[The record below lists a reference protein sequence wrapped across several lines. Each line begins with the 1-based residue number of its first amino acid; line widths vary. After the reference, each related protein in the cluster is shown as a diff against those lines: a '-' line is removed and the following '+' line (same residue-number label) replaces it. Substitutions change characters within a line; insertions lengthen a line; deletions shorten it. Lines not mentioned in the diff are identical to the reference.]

1 MEKKISRKN
10 KVIRMIMLFAAVLNY
25 AGVCFAAENEDLSNE
40 ILSPLYVVLNLFI
53 AVLQVIGILQ
63 VVKYYPDLANG
74 IKDQDFTTGAH
85 GAKGVAGG
93 MILFFIRAFLKLI
106 GVTWIE

>member
-1 MEKKISRKN
+1 MDKKILRKN
-10 KVIRMIMLFAAVLNY
+10 KILRMIMLGATVFNY
-25 AGVCFAAENEDLSNE
+25 AGVCFAAENEDLNSE
-40 ILSPLYVVLNLFI
+40 ILGPLYVILNLFI
-53 AVLQVIGILQ
+53 AVLQVIGIMQ

-93 MILFFIRAFLKLI
+93 MILFFIRTFLKLI
-106 GVTWIE
+106 GVTWVE